1 MILRLAFD
9 TRPQT
14 VYSSIS

>member
-1 MILRLAFD
+1 MILRLAFG